1 MTYSEEMEKLGQVTI
16 FDLLPPSPSN
26 VFSIGDSVRVVITAE
41 SDSESY
47 HYLEAYHPIVLKK
60 RGEIIEIQGNQQYL
74 VLSMLRVT
82 GEAKLK
88 VRYEVQLPIT
98 EAEFEAMS
106 ERQANALIEEHID
119 WLVTLSSAE
128 TEDIEVWDYDSEE

>member
-1 MTYSEEMEKLGQVTI
+1 MTTYSEEMEKLGQVTI

-26 VFSIGDSVRVVITAE
+26 AFSIGDSVRVVITVE

-74 VLSMLRVT
+74 VNFA
-82 GEAKLK
+82 GELHVMK
-88 VRYEVQLPIT
+88 
-98 EAEFEAMS
+98 
-106 ERQANALIEEHID
+106 EHEI
-119 WLVTLSSAE
+119 SF
-128 TEDIEVWDYDSEE
+128 